1 MLNLPS
7 HKRPVHHTM
16 QIFVKTLTGKTV
28 TLEVEPS
35 DTIKNVK
42 AKFQDKE
49 GTPPDQQRL
58 IFAGKQLEDHRT
70 LSDGKRESTLSDYNI
85 PKESTLHLVLRL
97 RGQGDM
103 ASNHCTLAS
112 AKEGFAATGVITIK
126 MDKDHATVDT
136 EEVATLYGPFEIS
149 TDHTCRILNREVD
162 LEVAG
167 VAHYDSAV
175 RAITFRPSEPLQ
187 HSKEY
192 VVVVNGEAFN
202 STYMGTTLNSDARYT
217 VRTEAKPPPLPIR
230 IKIVNMDGATV
241 GLTESFELEAPY
253 PKLPVMQA
261 SFLAACGARF
271 VGVAVGKM
279 EIITGDEDIEMIA
292 ALEKDADALQLQKG
306 DTVVIALASDR
317 KTSADGSA
325 SGGAAAAA
333 SAEEDA
339 GDAGGGGGGGGAE
352 EDDNDTGEASGKA
365 ELESVKAELAALVK
379 RLEASEASEA
389 ETKKQIKKLTTRT
402 VFNVDTGKDEVVE
415 LSLEEALEEKKR
427 KRESEPQATAKAAAS
442 RSATGAAIKKIKL
455 ERNTAK
461 GKAAAAVDE
470 AEYQEEETK
479 TMQIFSAKQTDA
491 IDRLKDIAKAAGA
504 DPVAVDAAAKLA

>member
-1 MLNLPS
+1 
-7 HKRPVHHTM
+7 M
-16 QIFVKTLTGKTV
+16 QIFVKTLTGMTV

-58 IFAGKQLEDHRT
+58 IFAGRQLEVHR
-70 LSDGKRESTLSDYNI
+70 TLSDYNI

-202 STYMGTTLNSDARYT
+202 STYMGRGTTLNSDARYT
-217 VRTEAKPPPLPIR
+217 VRTEAKPSPLPIR
-230 IKIVNMDGATV
+230 IKIVNMDGETV
-241 GLTESFELEAPY
+241 GLTESFALEAPY

-279 EIITGDEDIEMIA
+279 EIIPGDEYVEMIA
-292 ALEKDADALQLQKG
+292 SLEKDADALQLQKG

-339 GDAGGGGGGGGAE
+339 GDAGGGGGGAAE

-365 ELESVKAELAALVK
+365 ELESVKAENAALVK
-379 RLEASEASEA
+379 RLKASEASEA

-402 VFNVDTGKDEVVE
+402 VFNVDTGEDEVVE

-427 KRESEPQATAKAAAS
+427 KRESEPQATVKAAAS
-442 RSATGAAIKKIKL
+442 RSATGAAIKKIKV
-455 ERNTAK
+455 ERNTAN
-461 GKAAAAVDE
+461 GKAAPSG
-470 AEYQEEETK
+470 
-479 TMQIFSAKQTDA
+479 SATTRRAD
-491 IDRLKDIAKAAGA
+491 A
-504 DPVAVDAAAKLA
+504 DPTRPPHPAPSATMLEGRSVSPVFAPLRAA